1 MGQGQTHTNHMSFKD
16 SKTSQALCSGSV
28 LLLTRLPAIYMY
40 KYKWYTIIHAHS
52 DALQSLSCGHSGCLL
67 SDFTFTHLALS
78 LT

>member
-1 MGQGQTHTNHMSFKD
+1 MWVRDRHTLTTCLLKIVKRVKPYVVD
-16 SKTSQALCSGSV
+16 LCCF
-28 LLLTRLPAIYMY
+28 LPGCPLYMY